1 MKVSLRQLNSM
12 NETLQLGD
20 KFSTRQILE
29 KNAADSNNIF
39 LSIWNITG
47 SYERQP
53 RVCLGSVLEEVQIG
67 AAILH
72 KGMVGLVGFAVH
84 KIQKP
89 SSWSFS
95 NSTD

>member
-29 KNAADSNNIF
+29 KNAADSNIF

-89 SSWSFS
+89 SSMVFF
-95 NSTD
+95 